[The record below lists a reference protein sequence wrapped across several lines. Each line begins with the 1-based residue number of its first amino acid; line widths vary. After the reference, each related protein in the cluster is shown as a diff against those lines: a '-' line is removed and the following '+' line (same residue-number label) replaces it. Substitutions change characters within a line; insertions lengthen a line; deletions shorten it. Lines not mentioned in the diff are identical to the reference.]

1 MAAQQVAEREEFGQ
15 AGVGG
20 QLHDQ
25 LLQVG
30 QVVDDELRGCQA
42 GHLGGGQCHTEP
54 LHLG

>member
-15 AGVGG
+15 AGVEG

-30 QVVDDELRGCQA
+30 QVVDDQLRGCQA
-42 GHLGGGQCHTEP
+42 GHLGRRHTES
-54 LHLG
+54 LYLG